1 MHDHKNVLIYG
12 MILFDSIN
20 NENHIGGPPLN
31 VSLHLARLGY
41 NPLLISA
48 VGNDE
53 LGLSARET
61 LKREGVS
68 DQYVL
73 TDGHKTGQSI
83 AYVDNNGIPMFD
95 IERDVAYEYIDLPD
109 DLFASLTHKKYD
121 LLYFGTVELEG
132 KVTQET
138 LKRLLQKLSFEKRYY
153 DINLREGHY
162 TRELVNFLLKNA
174 NILKLND
181 DEVFLINNIFNLYM
195 NSETDIIHWLFKT
208 YHFDI
213 IIVTRG
219 KDGASAYSSSA
230 RQDVGGIKIE
240 VKDTVGAGDAFSAGF
255 IAEYIKSGNVAKAL
269 TNGNRLGAYVAAHV
283 GAVPAENYI

>member
-73 TDGHKTGQSI
+73 TDGHNRSKCAVHGALQ
-83 AYVDNNGIPMFD
+83 
-95 IERDVAYEYIDLPD
+95 
-109 DLFASLTHKKYD
+109 LFRTSCP
-121 LLYFGTVELEG
+121 E
-132 KVTQET
+132 
-138 LKRLLQKLSFEKRYY
+138 
-153 DINLREGHY
+153 
-162 TRELVNFLLKNA
+162 
-174 NILKLND
+174 
-181 DEVFLINNIFNLYM
+181 
-195 NSETDIIHWLFKT
+195 
-208 YHFDI
+208 I
-213 IIVTRG
+213 IIS
-219 KDGASAYSSSA
+219 D
-230 RQDVGGIKIE
+230 
-240 VKDTVGAGDAFSAGF
+240 
-255 IAEYIKSGNVAKAL
+255 
-269 TNGNRLGAYVAAHV
+269 
-283 GAVPAENYI
+283 